1 MNCVQINECRCLS
14 VRIETVCVRVCWFR
28 CNACVSV
35 KWIICCIMFQNRS
48 IDGIRDPKA
57 KVRKNPHYAEYGS
70 IQLKRNDVIEW
81 KKKKKNNYNY
91 VLSIYKQSMCS
102 TVKTKVVCADNSDIF
117 HWDLIASRTQHTTQW
132 LNIHSLLLDILTHIH
147 QYPGNIQMIGKWNI
161 NIIIWTFHSMVDMCG
176 SNTFLKVLEIWVT
189 AHRSIY
195 TMDETLFPA
204 TYFFRSLSLSLC

>member
-1 MNCVQINECRCLS
+1 MHAFQSNESFAVLCFKIDRSTAL
-14 VRIETVCVRVCWFR
+14 ETRR
-28 CNACVSV
+28 
-35 KWIICCIMFQNRS
+35 KI
-48 IDGIRDPKA
+48 
-57 KVRKNPHYAEYGS
+57 RKNPHYAEYGS

-117 HWDLIASRTQHTTQW
+117 HWDLIASRTQHTTHW
-132 LNIHSLLLDILTHIH
+132 LNLHSLLLVILTHIH

-176 SNTFLKVLEIWVT
+176 SNTFLKVLEIWVA
-189 AHRSIY
+189 AHRSMH
-195 TMDETLFPA
+195 TMDETLFA
-204 TYFFRSLSLSLC
+204 YVIDLSDVFFSFTLSLSLC